1 MPQFTIRF
9 IFYATIQNTSERRH
23 LLIHNIS
30 GYTIS
35 MPFCFNSSNTLFT
48 FDMIKHQK
56 LRNTMKRWIDE
67 MFHLLIGKFYTQ
79 CSYCI
84 RQLRISKSH
93 QTIINKIST
102 DVFFGV
108 RLTQK
113 QVEHKAKLSDILI
126 L

>member
-67 MFHLLIGKFYTQ
+67 
-79 CSYCI
+79 
-84 RQLRISKSH
+84 
-93 QTIINKIST
+93 QTASST
-102 DVFFGV
+102 G
-108 RLTQK
+108 RYIAT
-113 QVEHKAKLSDILI
+113 
-126 L
+126 